1 MLFAIVLV
9 VVPSAIAA
17 DEALLVDDAA
27 GSFTVTISVDEAVE
41 DVSSD
46 DLDQIASGRD
56 RLSRAI
62 DPLGRDDVAE
72 GAGRI
77 VLLVSFEKIVHLQI
91 VDPTTLAK
99 VAEDIAEGVT
109 PDQIDTSGLV
119 SGDDFGADDFI
130 IDAYDNEGRAL
141 GSVTLLEAILTPG
154 EDREVIT
161 IIKHKNPGGRIPGE
175 LPGKEFVVQI
185 DHEELENVYQEG
197 RGGGFNPDEGLE
209 IHTLLFSI
217 AANKVVSAD
226 RAEVAA
232 FRADTHK
239 HLHKNKVSNVLQIE
253 LVDNDEGDANYSRI
267 VGTTAVMVGPL
278 GIPGVVAITT
288 DNQIVRGAF
297 YVRVLLTEQPHE
309 NTFSLVIDGG
319 ADKGTAGDPEWLYA
333 IEAAELDTDTT
344 ADTTTA
350 PTVIGGSYADGNQ
363 WGPS

>member
-1 MLFAIVLV
+1 MLSKQKLTLSLASLVMLFAITLF

-17 DEALLVDDAA
+17 DEDLLVDDAA
-27 GSFTVTISVDEAVE
+27 GSFSVTISVDEAVE

-46 DLDQIASGRD
+46 DGDQIASGRD
-56 RLSRAI
+56 HEDRAI
-62 DPLGRDDVAE
+62 DPLGTTDVAE

-99 VAEDIAEGVT
+99 AIEDVAETSVEDL
-109 PDQIDTSGLV
+109 IDTLGLA

-141 GSVTLLEAILTPG
+141 GSVTLLEAILTAG
-154 EDREVIT
+154 DQNTAREVIT

-239 HLHKNKVSNVLQIE
+239 HLHKNKVSNVLQVD
-253 LVDNDEGDANYSRI
+253 LVDDDEGDANYSRI
-267 VGTTAVMVGPL
+267 VGTTAVMVG
-278 GIPGVVAITT
+278 
-288 DNQIVRGAF
+288 DVRYSRSGC
-297 YVRVLLTEQPHE
+297 YH
-309 NTFSLVIDGG
+309 DG
-319 ADKGTAGDPEWLYA
+319 
-333 IEAAELDTDTT
+333 
-344 ADTTTA
+344 
-350 PTVIGGSYADGNQ
+350 
-363 WGPS
+363 